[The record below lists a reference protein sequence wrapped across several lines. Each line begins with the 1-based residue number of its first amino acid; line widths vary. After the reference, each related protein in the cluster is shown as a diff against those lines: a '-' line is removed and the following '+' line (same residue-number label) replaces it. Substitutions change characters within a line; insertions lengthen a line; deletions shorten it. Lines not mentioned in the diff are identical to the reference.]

1 MSIPDLHTLAE
12 VAEALGMSERW
23 VRQKCAD
30 GAEHTRLGHKIRFT
44 DEQVAALVSDHTKS
58 PVAQSITT
66 GRKRRS
72 A

>member
-1 MSIPDLHTLAE
+1 MSTLPNLHTLND
-12 VAEALGMSERW
+12 VAKSLGMSERW
-23 VRQKCAD
+23 LRQQCKD

-44 DEQVAALVSDHTKS
+44 DEQVAALVAKNAAV

-66 GRKRRS
+66 GRRRS